1 MPASQTIKSVCVYC
15 GSSDAVDPTLLAS
28 AAEFGRRLA
37 AEGLRLVYGGGRVGL
52 MGACAKA
59 AHAAGG
65 RIFGVMPEFLRQH
78 EILYDVVETKVVRSM
93 HERKM
98 AMFDAA
104 DAFVALPG
112 GIGTLEEAIELM
124 SWRRLDLHRKP
135 IVFFNPDGFWNHLF
149 AFFRQ
154 AIEMKLAP
162 EALASTWTE
171 VDAIEDLLPAIRAMA
186 AMEIEPIPRLMPP
199 VT

>member
-1 MPASQTIKSVCVYC
+1 MPTPPPIDSICVYC
-15 GSSDAVDPTLLAS
+15 GSSDAIDPALFAA
-28 AAEFGRRLA
+28 AAELGRTLA
-37 AEGLRLVYGGGRVGL
+37 RDGLRLVYGGGRIGL

-98 AMFDAA
+98 AMFDAS
-104 DAFVALPG
+104 DAFIVLPG
-112 GIGTLEEAIELM
+112 GVGTLEEAIELL
-124 SWRRLDLHRKP
+124 SWRRLDLHKKP
-135 IVFFNPDGFWNHLF
+135 IVFFNPDGFWDPLF
-149 AFFRQ
+149 AFFHQ
-154 AIEMKLAP
+154 AIALKMAP
-162 EALASTWTE
+162 EAFAETWRAVE
-171 VDAIEDLLPAIRAMA
+171 RVDQLLPAVRNMA
-186 AMEIEPIPRLMPP
+186 AGEAEPIPKLMPR